1 MRAQISKL
9 VCPALAAPAPHA
21 LFFLGFLLLL
31 AARLP
36 AQTPEVPPM
45 VRQWIEAQQ
54 HMGDIKVGFKLTRT
68 LPTLK
73 DPIVNEGRFWRLAD
87 GRFRWELGTPPSTV
101 LLFNNNDLRVWDAAS
116 QSWQTL
122 SATDRRMKMWMTF
135 LNSKEMSAEAM
146 AKDFLATVTGESP
159 VVTIALQPRGF
170 MVKKHLKQVDLQID
184 PATKHLRQL
193 RIIQSDDATVLM
205 SFGPPQP
212 VPESDKAGLDLQAK

>member
-1 MRAQISKL
+1 ML
-9 VCPALAAPAPHA
+9 LFVLA
-21 LFFLGFLLLL
+21 

-36 AQTPEVPPM
+36 AQTSEVPPL

-101 LLFNNNDLRVWDAAS
+101 LLYNNDDLRVWSGES

-122 SATDRRMKMWMTF
+122 SANDRRMKMWMTF
-135 LNSKEMSAEAM
+135 LNSREMSADAM
-146 AKDFLATVTGESP
+146 GKDFVATVTGESP
-159 VVTIALQPRGF
+159 VTTIALQPKGF
-170 MVKKHLKQVDLQID
+170 MVKKHLKQVDLQIEA
-184 PATKHLRQL
+184 ATKHLRQL

-205 SFGPPQP
+205 SFGPPQA
-212 VPESDKAGLDLQAK
+212 VPEGEKKGLDLQPAK

>member
-1 MRAQISKL
+1 MMRALFLAL
-9 VCPALAAPAPHA
+9 VLCA
-21 LFFLGFLLLL
+21 GV
-31 AARLP
+31 R
-36 AQTPEVPPM
+36 AQTTTTEVPPL
-45 VRQWIEAQQ
+45 VRQWIDAQQ

-87 GRFRWELGTPPSTV
+87 GRFRWELGTPPVTV
-101 LLFNNNDLRVWDAAS
+101 LLYNNDDLRVWDGNS

-135 LNSKEMSAEAM
+135 LNSKEMSADTM
-146 AKDFLATVTGESP
+146 AKDFTISVTGESP
-159 VVTIALQPRGF
+159 IVTLALQPKGF

-212 VPESDKAGLDLQAK
+212 VPEGDRKGLDLQPGGK

>member
-1 MRAQISKL
+1 MIR
-9 VCPALAAPAPHA
+9 A
-21 LFFLGFLLLL
+21 LFFLLSVSVHLQ
-31 AARLP
+31 
-36 AQTPEVPPM
+36 AQTPEVPPL
-45 VRQWIEAQQ
+45 VREWVEAQQ

-73 DPIVNEGRFWRLAD
+73 DPIVSEGRFWRLAD
-87 GRFRWELGTPPSTV
+87 GRFRWELGSPPSTV
-101 LLFNNNDLRVWDAAS
+101 LLFNNDDLRAWDAAS

-122 SATDRRMKMWMTF
+122 SANDRRMRMWMTF
-135 LNSKEMSAEAM
+135 LNSKEMSAETM
-146 AKDFLATVTGESP
+146 TKDFVATVTGESP
-159 VVTIALQPRGF
+159 IVTIALQPKGF

-212 VPESDKAGLDLQAK
+212 VPEGDKKGLDLQPKVTP